1 MSLSMIRRPESFRP
15 ELVFTLA
22 GRLLLIILVVEVL
35 IMLAF
40 RVIGLDTLPDMAAAI
55 LDGLL
60 LTVFS
65 APLCYYWILLPAL
78 RERRKADERIGLLA
92 AAIHNSGEAIIM
104 TDRDATIIY
113 VNPAFTAITG
123 YSSDE
128 AIGQNPRLLQ
138 SGKQSKVFYSRMWE
152 SLITTGR
159 WQGKVWN
166 KRKSGEIYHESLHVR
181 AIRDAAGVTT
191 HFIGTFTDT
200 TEQEQL
206 ERMLQHAQ
214 KMDAL
219 GTLVGGVAHNFN
231 NLIAGIAGKTYLA
244 LRRTEDPELQTHLQD
259 IEQISDRAS
268 AIVKQ
273 LLMFSRDVEH
283 EKQHVNLTMLFQ
295 SACRTARLGVPE
307 NIELVTDFCR
317 EDLFAYADAAQ
328 IEQVLINLINNA
340 RDACANRPHP
350 RIRVSLQ
357 RLSWESCNQ
366 KDKFKICASEIACL
380 QVEDNGTGIAQEDI
394 DHIFEPFYSTK
405 EAGKG
410 TGLGLAMSYG
420 AVESH
425 GGIIDVQ
432 STLGV
437 GTIFMVGI
445 PILNEVTATEA
456 KESGV
461 VVQATGKDQLVLVVD
476 DEEIIRSTLSQI
488 LKSLGYQVVT
498 AADGEEACQIFA
510 GIADR
515 VSLVVT
521 DQIMPKMNGELALE
535 KMRQR
540 RPDLPAVII
549 SGYSPED
556 TEINAIT
563 RSISKPFR
571 VAGVSRVLN
580 ELLQSSTKK
589 SPRQPKPS
597 R

>member
-15 ELVFTLA
+15 ELIFALA

-40 RVIGLDTLPDMAAAI
+40 RTIGLDSLPDPAAAI

-78 RERRKADERIGLLA
+78 AERRKADERIGLLA

-104 TDRDATIIY
+104 TDRDARIIY
-113 VNPAFTAITG
+113 VNPAFSVITG

-138 SGKQSKVFYSRMWE
+138 SGKQSKMFYVRMWE
-152 SLITTGR
+152 SLTTTGR

-166 KRKSGEIYHESLHVR
+166 KRKNGEIYHEALSVR
-181 AIRDAAGVTT
+181 AIRNPAGETT
-191 HFIGTFTDT
+191 HYIGTFTDT
-200 TEQEQL
+200 TEQEQM
-206 ERMLQHAQ
+206 ERMLHHAQ

-231 NLIAGIAGKTYLA
+231 NLIAGITGKTYLA
-244 LRRTEDPELQTHLQD
+244 QRRTEDPDLLQQLRD

-273 LLMFSRDVEH
+273 LLMFSRHVEQ
-283 EKQHVNLTMLFQ
+283 EKQQVNLTMLFQ
-295 SACRTARLGVPE
+295 SACRTARFGVPE
-307 NIELVTDFCR
+307 NIELITNFCN

-328 IEQVLINLINNA
+328 LEQVLINLINNA
-340 RDACANRPHP
+340 RDACANQPKP
-350 RIRVSLQ
+350 RITVSLQ
-357 RLSWESCNQ
+357 RLSWESCDQ

-380 QVEDNGTGIAQEDI
+380 QVEDNGTGIPQEDI
-394 DHIFEPFYSTK
+394 EHIFEPFYTTK

-420 AVESH
+420 AVEAH

-432 STLGV
+432 STLGK

-445 PILNEVTATEA
+445 PVLNETIKASEI
-456 KESGV
+456 ESTSMV
-461 VVQATGKDQLVLVVD
+461 VHASSEDQLVLVVD

-488 LKSLGYQVVT
+488 LQSLGYEVVT
-498 AADGEEACQIFA
+498 AGDGEEACEIFA

-515 VSLVVT
+515 VALVVT
-521 DQIMPKMNGELALE
+521 DQIMPKMSGEQALE
-535 KMRQR
+535 IMRRR

-556 TEINAIT
+556 TSINDIT
-563 RSISKPFR
+563 RTISKPFR
-571 VAGVSRVLN
+571 VAGVSQVVD
-580 ELLQSSTKK
+580 ELLKSPSTKPE
-589 SPRQPKPS
+589 PRTK
-597 R
+597 